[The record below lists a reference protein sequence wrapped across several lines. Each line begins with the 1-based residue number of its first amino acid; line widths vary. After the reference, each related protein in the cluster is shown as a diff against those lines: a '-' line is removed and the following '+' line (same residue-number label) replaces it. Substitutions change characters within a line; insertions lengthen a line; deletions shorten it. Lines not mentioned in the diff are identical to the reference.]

1 MTNIFILK
9 EFQLYS
15 CKKIEFILGEL
26 IYMNCSVI

>member
-9 EFQLYS
+9 EFQLDS
-15 CKKIEFILGEL
+15 GKKIEFFLGEL